1 MTSEVELIFSV
12 FLTCTR
18 VVTAIFAGLGIGL
31 VWCELIINDATLW
44 TDWGNDDAGANWQ
57 TTRVFTI
64 ITVIICGFQMIL
76 MLKDIVR
83 HRTFLHADSSAAHC
97 VMDLLI
103 WVCACVAWGVTKNN
117 GDAIPTSAIFSYS
130 DLCTNGPGYQFMQAT
145 FGLALVSFVCGVL
158 FVDPGFLL
166 RFFEDNDKPAE
177 AEEANGEK
185 GGDVENPARPPREE
199 GDGK

>member
-1 MTSEVELIFSV
+1 
-12 FLTCTR
+12 
-18 VVTAIFAGLGIGL
+18 
-31 VWCELIINDATLW
+31 
-44 TDWGNDDAGANWQ
+44 
-57 TTRVFTI
+57 
-64 ITVIICGFQMIL
+64 

-83 HRTFLHADSSAAHC
+83 HRTFLHASSSAAHC

-103 WVCACVAWGVTKNN
+103 WVCACVAWGVTNNNGDEVTNNN
-117 GDAIPTSAIFSYS
+117 GDAIATLATYS

-199 GDGK
+199 GDGMQTIE